1 MKNPMRLVAVLSGSL
16 LLSGC
21 FSNPS
26 HPGGEFN
33 EVPQGGAQTFVYEGS
48 FDQVWTAALD
58 VMTALQ
64 ASDHMN
70 VKTRDKS
77 KGLIYA
83 KKPLNWVSTGENV
96 TVWIKA
102 VDASKCSVEVITR
115 RVVQTKDW
123 TAQIHQGLAAVL
135 RRVSG

>member
-1 MKNPMRLVAVLSGSL
+1 MKARLKLAAVLSGL
-16 LLSGC
+16 LLITGC

-26 HPGGEFN
+26 RPGGEFN
-33 EVPQGGAQTFVYEGS
+33 KVPTGGAQTHVYEGS
-48 FDQVWTAALD
+48 FDQVWNAALD
-58 VMTALQ
+58 VMAALQ

-70 VKTRDKS
+70 VKTRDKK

-102 VDASKCSVEVITR
+102 VDASNCSVEVITR
-115 RVVQTKDW
+115 RIVQTKDW

-135 RRVSG
+135 RRVS